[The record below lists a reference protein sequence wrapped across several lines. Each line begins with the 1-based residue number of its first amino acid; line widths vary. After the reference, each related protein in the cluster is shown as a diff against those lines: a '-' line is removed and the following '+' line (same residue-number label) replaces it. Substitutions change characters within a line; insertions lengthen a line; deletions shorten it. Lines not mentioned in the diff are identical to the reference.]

1 MKLLKYSIFCFFFL
15 KGHCGMVG
23 VDFDSK
29 RDVSDSQACEQ
40 IWKKNL
46 EMCDFFFLLADI

>member
-1 MKLLKYSIFCFFFL
+1 M
-15 KGHCGMVG
+15 G

>member
-1 MKLLKYSIFCFFFL
+1 
-15 KGHCGMVG
+15 MVG

-46 EMCDFFFLLADI
+46 EMCDFFFVGWYLILCHI